1 MMTNPGAQ
9 GGSWLECVIKAAR
22 SSPSKLCA
30 LPVAGSMVRLLLCVD
45 TQCNHT
51 PLTSQCVTAAP
62 TTPLPDPLYDSYSC
76 TIEQV
81 GGWGEIEEG
90 WRFFCFF
97 FKNCD
102 LFHEVESREKKDNQ
116 EWKQYWGHDCWHGN
130 NYGLLFSWARSKVK
144 SIQTPTN
151 THTYM
156 HKTKNQC
163 LATLLHLFSS
173 LYVWDI
179 IKLTYLTVCVCVL
192 GGSVC
197 LCVYVRVSIF
207 FFFHIFHIWVCFEIR
222 L

>member
-1 MMTNPGAQ
+1 MQPH
-9 GGSWLECVIKAAR
+9 
-22 SSPSKLCA
+22 SPHIT
-30 LPVAGSMVRLLLCVD
+30 VR
-45 TQCNHT
+45 H
-51 PLTSQCVTAAP
+51 
-62 TTPLPDPLYDSYSC
+62 SC
-76 TIEQV
+76 TNHPTPRSPLWLMQLYYRAGGWV
-81 GGWGEIEEG
+81 GGKRGGVES
-90 WRFFCFF
+90 FSVF

-102 LFHEVESREKKDNQ
+102 LFHEVESREKKDDQ

-207 FFFHIFHIWVCFEIR
+207 FTFFIPVCVLRQGSSWLVIVLRNITNPEHDRHHKI
-222 L
+222 LI